1 MRRTKNKLFKQSF
14 CIIGLIAS
22 VAVEADSSLNQS
34 LNKHQETFQNA
45 AMQIWNWAEVGY
57 QEYKSS
63 ELLKAELAANGFTIQ
78 SGVADIPTAFIA
90 EFSNG
95 GPVIGILGEYD
106 ALPGLMQTASPFKE
120 SRDDVIAGH
129 ACGHHMFGAA
139 SAWAAV
145 TIKEW
150 LVKTG
155 TNGTI
160 RFYGTPAE
168 EGGSG
173 KVYMVRAGLFDDV
186 DAVLHWHPSSSNGA
200 NAESSNANKSAKFRF
215 SGISAHAAG
224 SPHKGRSALDGVEA
238 MNMMVNMM
246 REHIPQESRI
256 HYVITKGGL
265 APNVVPDV
273 AEVYYYVRH
282 PKMTVVEEL
291 FKRVVNTA
299 SGAAIGTDTT
309 MTYEVMHG
317 NFSLLPNDTVQKIVH
332 KNLESLGGV
341 SYDQSELQYANEIYE
356 TFIDPDNLIGSQE
369 TIRPF
374 KTSHG
379 YGSTDVGDVSWN
391 VPTAGLRTAT
401 WVPGTASHSWQAVAS
416 GGTSI
421 GVKGAELAAKTLAKS
436 IIEILSN
443 PSIIQ
448 DAHEELNRRVGED
461 FIYQPLLGDRK
472 PPLDYRKVN

>member
-1 MRRTKNKLFKQSF
+1 MRGKKNKLLKQSF
-14 CIIGLIAS
+14 CIIGLITAIS
-22 VAVEADSSLNQS
+22 IEADSSLNSS
-34 LNKHQETFQNA
+34 LNKHQETFENA

-57 QEYKSS
+57 QEYKSAK
-63 ELLKAELAANGFTIQ
+63 LLKDELKANGFTIQ

-120 SRDDVIAGH
+120 PRDDVIAGH

-155 TNGTI
+155 TKGTI

-186 DAVLHWHPSSSNGA
+186 DSVLHWHPSSSNAA

-265 APNVVPDV
+265 APNVIPDV

-282 PKMTVVEEL
+282 PKREKVNEIFNWVV
-291 FKRVVNTA
+291 KA
-299 SGAAIGTDTT
+299 SAATEDG
-309 MTYEVMHG
+309 
-317 NFSLLPNDTVQKIVH
+317 SLLLPLFD
-332 KNLESLGGV
+332 LL
-341 SYDQSELQYANEIYE
+341 
-356 TFIDPDNLIGSQE
+356 
-369 TIRPF
+369 
-374 KTSHG
+374 
-379 YGSTDVGDVSWN
+379 
-391 VPTAGLRTAT
+391 
-401 WVPGTASHSWQAVAS
+401 S
-416 GGTSI
+416 G
-421 GVKGAELAAKTLAKS
+421 
-436 IIEILSN
+436 
-443 PSIIQ
+443 
-448 DAHEELNRRVGED
+448 
-461 FIYQPLLGDRK
+461 
-472 PPLDYRKVN
+472 